1 MNAKG
6 IVLKKVVLFGVAW
19 CSGEF
24 GGCCSFR
31 IVPWVP
37 QDGHH
42 AYPVGPV
49 SGYHDVRQIGFPW
62 VPQDGHHAYPVGP
75 SSGYP
80 IRQAGFHGAPQEG
93 HLAYPVDP
101 SSGYATRPVVEIL
114 WDSAGRASCSSRGSQ

>member
-6 IVLKKVVLFGVAW
+6 IVLKKVVLFGVAG

-49 SGYHDVRQIGFPW
+49 SGYHDDR
-62 VPQDGHHAYPVGP
+62 
-75 SSGYP
+75 
-80 IRQAGFHGAPQEG
+80 
-93 HLAYPVDP
+93 
-101 SSGYATRPVVEIL
+101 
-114 WDSAGRASCSSRGSQ
+114 

>member
-6 IVLKKVVLFGVAW
+6 IVLKKAVLFGVAL

-42 AYPVGPV
+42 AYPV
-49 SGYHDVRQIGFPW
+49 
-62 VPQDGHHAYPVGP
+62 
-75 SSGYP
+75 
-80 IRQAGFHGAPQEG
+80 
-93 HLAYPVDP
+93 DP
-101 SSGYATRPVVEIL
+101 SSGYHNRQVGFHGTPQEGHHAHP
-114 WDSAGRASCSSRGSQ
+114 AGPSSGTQLGQ